1 MENKT
6 ATKYEFWDMFRF
18 TKDGKPKSSVLV
30 NSFSLSLA
38 VLIVTGLAYWF
49 LIDVIEGIVVDRGCP
64 IWLANTLESLVPAL
78 IATGLFLS
86 LTFLFKNKAYVF
98 YAYLWN
104 LFYAILFIGAVLL
117 FVDEADRGF
126 LLRLSLMII
135 PAPLLLGL
143 VGSFL
148 LGIFLPNRKRR
159 IT

>member
-1 MENKT
+1 
-6 ATKYEFWDMFRF
+6 MFRF

-78 IATGLFLS
+78 IVTCVFLS
-86 LTFLFKNKAYVF
+86 LIFLFKNKAYVF

-117 FVDEADRGF
+117 FVDEADR
-126 LLRLSLMII
+126 LS
-135 PAPLLLGL
+135 PAPVTDDHTCAASVGA

-148 LGIFLPNRKRR
+148 LGYFFRTERGG
-159 IT
+159 

>member
-1 MENKT
+1 M
-6 ATKYEFWDMFRF
+6 
-18 TKDGKPKSSVLV
+18 
-30 NSFSLSLA
+30 
-38 VLIVTGLAYWF
+38 
-49 LIDVIEGIVVDRGCP
+49 
-64 IWLANTLESLVPAL
+64 
-78 IATGLFLS
+78 IATSLFLS